1 MAAIL
6 VAAAAEAEEVQPH
19 PGRVL
24 RDREQPLDSLTE
36 TQLLK
41 RYRFGREAIF
51 FIINLLT
58 NQIAPPTERNQAIHP
73 TLQVLISLNFFATGS
88 VLESDANI
96 HRIHRS
102 TVSRVIHR
110 VSQALCEHK
119 SQFIKFPRTDEET
132 AANIQDFYRIARF
145 PRVVGAVDGTH
156 VCLHG
161 CPLGPDEY
169 VYTNRKG
176 RSSINVQLACNTKF
190 QIINVVAR
198 WPGSTHDSRV
208 LQNSRLYRKYNNGE
222 LKGIILGDSGYPL
235 MTWLMTPILNPQ
247 TPEEQAYNNAQCKT
261 RSIIEQLN
269 GQLKNKFR
277 CLLGHGLQ
285 IRPNRACSII
295 TACCILFN
303 ISKRFRQ
310 PAGDDNEDDHM
321 IDDNMEGEIN
331 RERGDA
337 AAIAVRAQIVQSFVV

>member
-1 MAAIL
+1 
-6 VAAAAEAEEVQPH
+6 
-19 PGRVL
+19 
-24 RDREQPLDSLTE
+24 
-36 TQLLK
+36 
-41 RYRFGREAIF
+41 
-51 FIINLLT
+51 
-58 NQIAPPTERNQAIHP
+58 
-73 TLQVLISLNFFATGS
+73 
-88 VLESDANI
+88 
-96 HRIHRS
+96 
-102 TVSRVIHR
+102 
-110 VSQALCEHK
+110 
-119 SQFIKFPRTDEET
+119 RTDAET
-132 AANIQDFYRIARF
+132 AANIQDFYRIAGF

-176 RSSINVQLACNTKF
+176 RSSINVQLACNAKF

-198 WPGSTHDSRV
+198 WPGSTHDSRI

-261 RSIIEQLN
+261 RSIIEQVN

-285 IRPNRACSII
+285 IRPNRACNII

-310 PAGDDNEDDHM
+310 PAADDNEDDHM